1 MSNNSN
7 GGSQRDRSNGAQC
20 LRARRGS
27 ASSKDEPKAQKHL
40 LAPREKGKGKL
51 MQNNNP
57 IAISDTIADIL
68 YNKIQAKYK
77 KFGKPVMHIT
87 DFEVFQA
94 ALESR
99 NPANIWFY
107 NAALVAQSLNKI
119 KGVSAAYFCEN
130 ADELDGEIT
139 VVLTEYIK

>member
-1 MSNNSN
+1 M
-7 GGSQRDRSNGAQC
+7 DKSNGAKC

-27 ASSKDEPKAQKHL
+27 ASSKDEPTAQKYF
-40 LAPREKGKGKL
+40 LAPRDKGKGKFML
-51 MQNNNP
+51 NNQNNNP
-57 IAISDTIADIL
+57 TLVNDTIADIL
-68 YNKIQAKYK
+68 YNKIQTQYK
-77 KFGKPVMHIT
+77 KFGKPVIHIT

-107 NAALVAQSLNKI
+107 NAELVAKSLNKI
-119 KGVSAAYFCEN
+119 KGVSAAYSCE
-130 ADELDGEIT
+130 DENEHDGEII

>member
-1 MSNNSN
+1 M
-7 GGSQRDRSNGAQC
+7 DKSNGAKC

-27 ASSKDEPKAQKHL
+27 ASSKDEPKAQRYI

-57 IAISDTIADIL
+57 VLISDTIADIL
-68 YNKIQAKYK
+68 YNKIQTQYK
-77 KFGKPVMHIT
+77 EFGNPVIHIT

-107 NAALVAQSLNKI
+107 NSELVAQSLNKI
-119 KGVSAAYFCEN
+119 KGVTASYFCE
-130 ADELDGEIT
+130 DEEEHDGEIT
-139 VVLTEYIK
+139 VVLTESIN